1 MYDVRSPDE
10 YETYEWAS
18 TTYQRTK
25 EQNISKTHSAQEYAQ
40 SRLLQSYVEVIDD
53 IAQDIGYIKGAQ
65 AEMIEPLLCRM
76 AEHINVF
83 GAKKVVFSKMT
94 RVLMKRH
101 GVSKRDI
108 KRVSVKKV
116 SE

>member
-1 MYDVRSPDE
+1 MGKHY
-10 YETYEWAS
+10 TL
-18 TTYQRTK
+18 QTK
-25 EQNISKTHSAQEYAQ
+25 EQHISKTQSAQEYAK

-53 IAQDIGYIKGAQ
+53 IAQDIGYLKGAQ

-83 GAKKVVFSKMT
+83 GAEKVVFSKMT
-94 RVLMKRH
+94 RIRMKRL
-101 GVSKRDI
+101 GVSRRDI
-108 KRVSVKKV
+108 KRVSTKKV

>member
-1 MYDVRSPDE
+1 MRL
-10 YETYEWAS
+10 ETYEWAS

-25 EQNISKTHSAQEYAQ
+25 EQHISKLMEA
-40 SRLLQSYVEVIDD
+40 YVAVIDD
-53 IAQDIGYIKGAQ
+53 IAQDIGYLPGAQ
-65 AEMIEPLLCRM
+65 AEIIEPLLCRM

-83 GAKKVVFSKMT
+83 GAEKVVFSKMT
-94 RVLMKRH
+94 RVLMKHH

-108 KRVSVKKV
+108 KRVSTKKKKV